1 MDLNRDNK
9 RKNFHEASL
18 KVFVILSIRQI
29 QIKIILGF
37 HLPLVKV
44 AKSERTTAGGI
55 YDWGSRL
62 ESPQTRLTSD
72 TAVHSL
78 AVFIAVLFT
87 GARKW
92 KPPDVLHL
100 ITG

>member
-44 AKSERTTAGGI
+44 ASM
-55 YDWGSRL
+55 
-62 ESPQTRLTSD
+62 
-72 TAVHSL
+72 
-78 AVFIAVLFT
+78 T
-87 GARKW
+87 GAAVWSHHRQDLRVTQLSTPW
-92 KPPDVLHL
+92 PCSSLSCLQEPGNGNHL
-100 ITG
+100 MFFT